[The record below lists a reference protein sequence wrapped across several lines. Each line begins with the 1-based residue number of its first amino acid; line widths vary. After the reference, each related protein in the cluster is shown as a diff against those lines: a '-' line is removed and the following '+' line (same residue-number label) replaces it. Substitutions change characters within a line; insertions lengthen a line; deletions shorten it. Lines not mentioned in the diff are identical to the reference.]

1 MSLPPF
7 DWMWRDPAEVL
18 DRMEEEIQPLLDK
31 GRERE
36 RRNNRRRI
44 RQALKAAKARQ
55 KGRTA

>member
-18 DRMEEEIQPLLDK
+18 DRMEEEIQPLLDQ